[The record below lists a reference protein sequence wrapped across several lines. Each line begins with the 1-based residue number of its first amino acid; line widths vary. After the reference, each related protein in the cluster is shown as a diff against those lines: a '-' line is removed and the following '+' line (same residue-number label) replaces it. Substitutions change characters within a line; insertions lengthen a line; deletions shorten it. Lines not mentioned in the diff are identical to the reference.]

1 MITPGFATPTEHA
14 LAELARMDLLLRRH
28 VLRLRAARLLHDES
42 LRGIAIPDT
51 LADAL
56 LDGANEAPDAVAAES
71 AAQLSK
77 QIEVLRRQNATR
89 ARSSLSGGIP
99 LPMMNLARAFGL
111 NRFEADVLWLAAATQ
126 LQSRYGTLFAYA
138 HNDLTRPWLSVDLAL
153 QLLCES
159 PQGQMERRATFS
171 PDGAL
176 ARFRL
181 VRFGNERDERET
193 TFLSRS
199 VTAEERIADYLLGS
213 STLDAHLSPFTSVD
227 DPPAGGAEYSAD
239 PAGRSWAAEQP
250 PAGSRDGHGLG
261 KQPLYSAAPAGGLVA
276 TLQRVAELA
285 RHTPLMLIT
294 LEGPY
299 GSGKLNA
306 AGTVS
311 AALGKPLLVADL
323 QQALAQSQA
332 IETTFAL
339 IFREAALQQAVLYLA
354 HFESLLADPNSAVR
368 VMALHQALNRSAR
381 CEPLLVLIGT
391 EVAWQPQPP
400 WAGVTTLYLK
410 LSAPGYAERVQAW
423 QRALQVQ
430 PRSAPDGADL
440 HTLAGK
446 YTLSGGQIEDAAR
459 MAQQLAAL
467 RGPDAPIHM
476 DDLRAAAIAQ
486 SNQALQRI
494 AQKITP
500 VYGWD
505 DIVLPPSPMRQLREA
520 YATLKQRHVVLSDW
534 GFERKMALGKG
545 TAILFTGPSGTGK
558 TMAAQILAHELGLD
572 LYKVDL
578 STLVSKYIGET
589 EKNLSQIFKEA
600 QTSNAILFFDEADA
614 LFGKRSE
621 VKDAHDR
628 YANIE
633 VAYLL
638 QSVEEYDGAVI
649 LASNLNQ
656 NMDDAFR
663 RRLRHLIEFPFP
675 DAEHR
680 ERIWRAAF
688 PAQAPLDDNVDFIF
702 LARQFELSGGNIRNA
717 AYAGALIAAQE
728 GKSIGMPHL
737 VLAVLREM
745 QKMGKLPARTDFRQ
759 YYDLLRERG

>member
-1 MITPGFATPTEHA
+1 MITPGFSTPIEHA
-14 LAELARMDLLLRRH
+14 LAELARMDLLLRRQ
-28 VLRLRAARLLHDES
+28 VLRLRAARLLNDEA
-42 LRGIAIPDT
+42 LRGIAIPDA

-56 LDGANEAPDAVAAES
+56 LGQGKEAPDRIAAES

-77 QIEVLRRQNATR
+77 QIEALRRQNATR
-89 ARSSLSGGIP
+89 ARSSMSGGIQ
-99 LPMMNLARAFGL
+99 LPMLALARAFGL
-111 NRFEADVLWLAAATQ
+111 NRFEADVLWLAAAAQ
-126 LQSRYGTLFAYA
+126 VQSRYGTLFAYA

-153 QLLCES
+153 QLLCET
-159 PQGQMERRATFS
+159 PQEQLERRALFNPAATLS
-171 PDGAL
+171 RHHL
-176 ARFRL
+176 M
-181 VRFGNERDERET
+181 RFGNAHDERES

-199 VTAEERIADYLLGS
+199 VVAEERIADYLLGS
-213 STLDAHLSPFTSVD
+213 NALDAQISPFASIA
-227 DPPAGGAEYSAD
+227 DPPEKKPDVCAEYSAKTSGFWT
-239 PAGRSWAAEQP
+239 PN
-250 PAGSRDGHGLG
+250 
-261 KQPLYSAAPAGGLVA
+261 
-276 TLQRVAELA
+276 TLQRAAELA
-285 RHTPLMLIT
+285 RQTPLMLIT

-299 GSGKLNA
+299 GSGKLDA
-306 AGTVS
+306 ARTLS

-323 QQALAQSQA
+323 QQALGHSQPL
-332 IETTFAL
+332 ETTFAL
-339 IFREAALQQAVLYLA
+339 LLREAALQQSALYLA
-354 HFESLLADPNSAVR
+354 HFERLLADPTAAHVL
-368 VMALHQALNRSAR
+368 ALRQALKSSAG
-381 CEPLLVLIGT
+381 CEPTLVMIGT
-391 EVAWQPQPP
+391 EAAWQPQPP
-400 WAGVTTLYLK
+400 WAESTLLHFK
-410 LSAPGYAERVQAW
+410 LDPPGYAQRVQAW
-423 QRALQVQ
+423 ERALHAQ
-430 PRSAPDGADL
+430 PRAAPDED
-440 HTLAGK
+440 TLRAVAGK
-446 YTLSGGQIEDAAR
+446 YALSNGQIEDAAR
-459 MAQQLAAL
+459 MAEQLAAL
-467 RGPDAPIHM
+467 RGSDAPIDA
-476 DDLRAAAIAQ
+476 DDLRAAAGAQ
-486 SNQALQRI
+486 SNQGLQRI
-494 AQKITP
+494 AQKVTP

-520 YATLKQRHVVLSDW
+520 YATLKQRQVVLAEW

-545 TAILFTGPSGTGK
+545 TAILFAGPSGTGK

-638 QSVEEYDGAVI
+638 QRVEEYDGAVI

-688 PAQAPLDDNVDFIF
+688 PAQAPLEAELDFTF

-717 AYAGALIAAQE
+717 AFAAALIAAQE
-728 GKSIGMPHL
+728 GKPIGMQHL
-737 VLAVLREM
+737 ALAVLREM

>member
-1 MITPGFATPTEHA
+1 MITPGFSTPIEHA
-14 LAELARMDLLLRRH
+14 LAELARMDLLLRRQ
-28 VLRLRAARLLHDES
+28 VLRLRAARVLNDEA

-56 LDGANEAPDAVAAES
+56 LGQGKETPDMLAAES

-77 QIEVLRRQNATR
+77 QIEALRRQNATR
-89 ARSSLSGGIP
+89 ARSSISGGIQ
-99 LPMMNLARAFGL
+99 LPMLALARAFGL
-111 NRFEADVLWLAAATQ
+111 NRFESDVLWLAAAAQ

-153 QLLCES
+153 QLLCET
-159 PQGQMERRATFS
+159 PQEQLERRALFNPAATLS
-171 PDGAL
+171 
-176 ARFRL
+176 RYHL
-181 VRFGNERDERET
+181 VRFGSARDGRES

-199 VTAEERIADYLLGS
+199 VVAEERIADYLLGS
-213 STLDAHLSPFTSVD
+213 NVLDPTISSFASIEMP
-227 DPPAGGAEYSAD
+227 
-239 PAGRSWAAEQP
+239 AEQP
-250 PAGSRDGHGLG
+250 PAGSRDEGVQ
-261 KQPLYSAAPAGGLVA
+261 KPDVCAEYSAKTSGFWTPNA
-276 TLQRVAELA
+276 LQRAAELA
-285 RHTPLMLIT
+285 RQTPLMLIT

-299 GSGKLNA
+299 GSGKLDA
-306 AGTVS
+306 ARTLS
-311 AALGKPLLVADL
+311 AALGKPLLVANL
-323 QQALAQSQA
+323 QQALAHSQPL
-332 IETTFAL
+332 ETTFAL
-339 IFREAALQQAVLYLA
+339 LLREAALQQSALYLA
-354 HFESLLADPNSAVR
+354 HFESLLNDPTAMH
-368 VMALHQALNRSAR
+368 VMALRQALKSSAG
-381 CEPLLVLIGT
+381 CEPTLIVIGT
-391 EVAWQPQPP
+391 EATWQPQPP
-400 WAGVTTLYLK
+400 WAESTLLHFK
-410 LSAPGYAERVQAW
+410 LAPPGYAQRVQSW
-423 QRALQVQ
+423 ERALHAQ
-430 PRSAPDGADL
+430 PRAAPDGDAL
-440 HTLAGK
+440 RAVAGK
-446 YTLSGGQIEDAAR
+446 YALSNGQIEDAAR
-459 MAQQLAAL
+459 MAEQLAAL
-467 RGPDAPIHM
+467 RGAEAPIDA
-476 DDLRAAAIAQ
+476 DDLRAAATAQ
-486 SNQALQRI
+486 SNQGLQRI
-494 AQKITP
+494 AQKVTP
-500 VYGWD
+500 VYGWG

-520 YATLKQRHVVLSDW
+520 YATLKQRQVVLAEW

-545 TAILFTGPSGTGK
+545 TAILFSGPSGTGK

-638 QSVEEYDGAVI
+638 QRVEEYDGAVI

-688 PAQAPLDDNVDFIF
+688 PAQAPLEAELDFTF

-717 AYAGALIAAQE
+717 AFAAALIAAQE
-728 GKSIGMPHL
+728 GKPIGMQHL
-737 VLAVLREM
+737 ALAVLREM

>member
-1 MITPGFATPTEHA
+1 VITPGFSTPIEHA
-14 LAELARMDLLLRRH
+14 LAELARMDLLLRRQ
-28 VLRLRAARLLHDES
+28 VLRLRAARVLNDEA
-42 LRGIAIPDT
+42 LRGIAIPDA

-56 LDGANEAPDAVAAES
+56 LGQGKEAPDMIAAES
-71 AAQLSK
+71 AVQLSK
-77 QIEVLRRQNATR
+77 QIEALRRQNATR
-89 ARSSLSGGIP
+89 ARSSMSGGIQ
-99 LPMMNLARAFGL
+99 LPMLALARAFGL
-111 NRFEADVLWLAAATQ
+111 NRFEADVLWLAAAAQ
-126 LQSRYGTLFAYA
+126 VQSRYGTLFAYA

-153 QLLCES
+153 QLLCET
-159 PQGQMERRATFS
+159 PQEQLERRALFNPAATLS
-171 PDGAL
+171 
-176 ARFRL
+176 RYHL
-181 VRFGNERDERET
+181 VRFGSPHDERET

-199 VTAEERIADYLLGS
+199 VVAEERIADYLLGS
-213 STLDAHLSPFTSVD
+213 NTLDPTISSFTSIEMPV
-227 DPPAGGAEYSAD
+227 
-239 PAGRSWAAEQP
+239 
-250 PAGSRDGHGLG
+250 GSRDEGEKKPDVCETSGFWRSD
-261 KQPLYSAAPAGGLVA
+261 QQSAGGLA
-276 TLQRVAELA
+276 STLRRAAELA
-285 RHTPLMLIT
+285 RQTPLMLIA

-299 GSGKLNA
+299 GSGKLDA
-306 AGTVS
+306 ARTLS
-311 AALGKPLLVADL
+311 AALGKPLLVADM
-323 QQALAQSQA
+323 QQALGHSQPL
-332 IETTFAL
+332 ETTFAL
-339 IFREAALQQAVLYLA
+339 LLREAALQQSALYLA
-354 HFESLLADPNSAVR
+354 HFERLLADPTAAH
-368 VMALHQALNRSAR
+368 VMALRQALKSSVG
-381 CEPLLVLIGT
+381 CEPLLVVIGT
-391 EVAWQPQPP
+391 EAAWQAQPP
-400 WAGVTTLYLK
+400 WAESTLLHFK
-410 LSAPGYAERVQAW
+410 LDPPGYAQRVQAW
-423 QRALQVQ
+423 ERALHTQ
-430 PRSAPDGADL
+430 PRAAPDDD
-440 HTLAGK
+440 TLRAVAGK
-446 YTLSGGQIEDAAR
+446 YALSNGQIEDAAR
-459 MAQQLAAL
+459 MAEQLAAL
-467 RGPDAPIHM
+467 RGSDAPIDA
-476 DDLRAAAIAQ
+476 DDLRAAAGAQ
-486 SNQALQRI
+486 SNQGLQRI
-494 AQKITP
+494 AQKVTP

-520 YATLKQRHVVLSDW
+520 YATLKQRQVVLAEW

-545 TAILFTGPSGTGK
+545 TAILFAGPSGTGK

-614 LFGKRSE
+614 LFGKRTE

-638 QSVEEYDGAVI
+638 QRVEEYDGAVI

-688 PAQAPLDDNVDFIF
+688 PAQAPLEAELDFTF

-717 AYAGALIAAQE
+717 AFAAALIAAQE
-728 GKSIGMPHL
+728 DKSIGMQHL
-737 VLAVLREM
+737 ALAVLREM

>member
-1 MITPGFATPTEHA
+1 MITPGFSTPIEHA
-14 LAELARMDLLLRRH
+14 LAELARMDLLLRRQ
-28 VLRLRAARLLHDES
+28 VLRLRAARVLNDEA
-42 LRGIAIPDT
+42 LRGIAIPDA

-56 LDGANEAPDAVAAES
+56 LGQGKEAPDKIAAES

-77 QIEVLRRQNATR
+77 QIEALRRQNATR
-89 ARSSLSGGIP
+89 ARSSMSGGIQ
-99 LPMMNLARAFGL
+99 LPMLTLARAFGL
-111 NRFEADVLWLAAATQ
+111 NRFEADVLWLAAAAQ
-126 LQSRYGTLFAYA
+126 VQSRYGTLFAYA

-153 QLLCES
+153 QLLCET
-159 PQGQMERRATFS
+159 PQEQLERRALFNPAATLS
-171 PDGAL
+171 
-176 ARFRL
+176 RYHL
-181 VRFGNERDERET
+181 VRFGNAHDERET

-199 VTAEERIADYLLGS
+199 VVAEERIADYLLGS
-213 STLDAHLSPFTSVD
+213 NALDAQISPFASIA
-227 DPPAGGAEYSAD
+227 DPPENKPDVCAEYSAKTSGFWT
-239 PAGRSWAAEQP
+239 PN
-250 PAGSRDGHGLG
+250 
-261 KQPLYSAAPAGGLVA
+261 
-276 TLQRVAELA
+276 TLQRAAELA
-285 RHTPLMLIT
+285 RQTPLMLIT

-299 GSGKLNA
+299 GSGKLDA
-306 AGTVS
+306 ARTLS
-311 AALGKPLLVADL
+311 AALGKPLLVVDM
-323 QQALAQSQA
+323 QQALGHSQPL
-332 IETTFAL
+332 ETTFAL
-339 IFREAALQQAVLYLA
+339 LLREAALQQSALYLA
-354 HFESLLADPNSAVR
+354 HFERLLADPTAAHVL
-368 VMALHQALNRSAR
+368 ALRQALKSSAG
-381 CEPLLVLIGT
+381 CEPTLIVIGT
-391 EVAWQPQPP
+391 EAAWQAQPP
-400 WAGVTTLYLK
+400 WAESTLLHFK
-410 LSAPGYAERVQAW
+410 LDPPGYAQRVQTW
-423 QRALQVQ
+423 ERALHAQ
-430 PRSAPDGADL
+430 PRAAPDGDAL
-440 HTLAGK
+440 RAVAGK
-446 YTLSGGQIEDAAR
+446 YALSNGQIEDAAR
-459 MAQQLAAL
+459 MAEQLAAL
-467 RGPDAPIHM
+467 RGPDAPIDA
-476 DDLRAAAIAQ
+476 DDLRAAAGAQ
-486 SNQALQRI
+486 SNQGLQRI
-494 AQKITP
+494 AQKVTP

-520 YATLKQRHVVLSDW
+520 YATLKQRQVVLAEW

-545 TAILFTGPSGTGK
+545 TAILFAGPSGTGK

-638 QSVEEYDGAVI
+638 QRVEEYDGAVI

-688 PAQAPLDDNVDFIF
+688 PAQAPLEAELDFTF

-717 AYAGALIAAQE
+717 AFAAALIAAQE
-728 GKSIGMPHL
+728 GKPIGMQHL
-737 VLAVLREM
+737 ALAVLREM

>member
-1 MITPGFATPTEHA
+1 MITPGFSTPIEHA
-14 LAELARMDLLLRRH
+14 LAELARMDLLLRRQ
-28 VLRLRAARLLHDES
+28 VLRLRAARVLNDEA

-56 LDGANEAPDAVAAES
+56 LGQGKEAPDMLAAES
-71 AAQLSK
+71 AVQLSK
-77 QIEVLRRQNATR
+77 QIEALRRQNATR
-89 ARSSLSGGIP
+89 ARSSMSGGIQ
-99 LPMMNLARAFGL
+99 LPMPALARAFGL
-111 NRFEADVLWLAAATQ
+111 NRFESDVLWLAAAAQ

-153 QLLCES
+153 QLLCET
-159 PQGQMERRATFS
+159 PQEQMERRAVFS
-171 PDGAL
+171 PDGTL

-181 VRFGNERDERET
+181 VRFGSERDEREA

-199 VTAEERIADYLLGS
+199 VVAEERIAEFLLGS
-213 STLDAHLSPFTSVD
+213 NALDAQISPFTSIDGEKKPHVC
-227 DPPAGGAEYSAD
+227 AEYSAKTSGFWK
-239 PAGRSWAAEQP
+239 PN
-250 PAGSRDGHGLG
+250 
-261 KQPLYSAAPAGGLVA
+261 
-276 TLQRVAELA
+276 TLQRAAELA

-299 GSGKLNA
+299 GSGKLDA
-306 AGTVS
+306 ARTLS
-311 AALGKPLLVADL
+311 AALGKSLLVADL
-323 QQALAQSQA
+323 QQALGHSQPL
-332 IETTFAL
+332 EMTFAL
-339 IFREAALQQAVLYLA
+339 LLREAALQQSTLYLA
-354 HFESLLADPNSAVR
+354 HFERLLADPTAAH
-368 VMALHQALNRSAR
+368 VMALRQALKNSAG
-381 CEPLLVLIGT
+381 CEPTLIVIGT
-391 EVAWQPQPP
+391 EAAWQVQPP
-400 WAGVTTLYLK
+400 WAESTLLHFK
-410 LSAPGYAERVQAW
+410 LDPPGYAQRVQAW
-423 QRALQVQ
+423 ERALHAQ
-430 PRSAPDGADL
+430 PRAAPDGDAL
-440 HTLAGK
+440 RGLAGK
-446 YTLSGGQIEDAAR
+446 YALSNGQIEDAAR
-459 MAQQLAAL
+459 MAEQLAAL
-467 RGPDAPIHM
+467 RGADAPIDA
-476 DDLRAAAIAQ
+476 DDLRAAAGAQ
-486 SNQALQRI
+486 SNQGLQRI
-494 AQKITP
+494 AQKVTP
-500 VYGWD
+500 VYRWD
-505 DIVLPPSPMRQLREA
+505 DIVLPPSSMRQLREA
-520 YATLKQRHVVLSDW
+520 YATLKQRQVVLAEW
-534 GFERKMALGKG
+534 GFEHKMALGKG
-545 TAILFTGPSGTGK
+545 TAILFAGPSGTGK
-558 TMAAQILAHELGLD
+558 TMAAQILAHELNLD

-638 QSVEEYDGAVI
+638 QRVEEYDGAVI

-688 PAQAPLDDNVDFIF
+688 PAQAPLEAELDFTF

-717 AYAGALIAAQE
+717 AFAAALIAAQE
-728 GKSIGMPHL
+728 GKPIGMQHL
-737 VLAVLREM
+737 ALAVLREM

>member
-1 MITPGFATPTEHA
+1 MITPGFSTPIEHA
-14 LAELARMDLLLRRH
+14 LAELARMDLLLRRQ
-28 VLRLRAARLLHDES
+28 VLRLRATRVLNDEA
-42 LRGIAIPDT
+42 LRGIAIPDA

-56 LDGANEAPDAVAAES
+56 LGQGKETPDKIAAES

-77 QIEVLRRQNATR
+77 QIEALRRQNATR
-89 ARSSLSGGIP
+89 ARSSMSGGIQ
-99 LPMMNLARAFGL
+99 LPMLTLARAFGL
-111 NRFEADVLWLAAATQ
+111 NRFEADVLWLAAAAQ
-126 LQSRYGTLFAYA
+126 VQSRYGTLFAYA

-153 QLLCES
+153 QLLCET
-159 PQGQMERRATFS
+159 PQEQLERRALFNPAATL
-171 PDGAL
+171 P
-176 ARFRL
+176 RHHL
-181 VRFGNERDERET
+181 VRFGNAHDERES

-199 VTAEERIADYLLGS
+199 MVAEERIAEFLLGS
-213 STLDAHLSPFTSVD
+213 NALDAQISPFASIA
-227 DPPAGGAEYSAD
+227 DPLENKPDVCAEYSAKTSGFWT
-239 PAGRSWAAEQP
+239 PNA
-250 PAGSRDGHGLG
+250 
-261 KQPLYSAAPAGGLVA
+261 
-276 TLQRVAELA
+276 LQRAAELA
-285 RHTPLMLIT
+285 RQTPLMLIT

-299 GSGKLNA
+299 GSGKLDA
-306 AGTVS
+306 ARTLS
-311 AALGKPLLVADL
+311 AALGKPLLMADM
-323 QQALAQSQA
+323 QQALGHSQPL
-332 IETTFAL
+332 ETTFAL
-339 IFREAALQQAVLYLA
+339 LLREAALQQSALYLA
-354 HFESLLADPNSAVR
+354 HFERLLADPTAAH
-368 VMALHQALNRSAR
+368 VMALRQALKSSAG
-381 CEPLLVLIGT
+381 CEPTLIVIGT
-391 EVAWQPQPP
+391 EAAWQAQPP
-400 WAGVTTLYLK
+400 WAESTLLHFK
-410 LSAPGYAERVQAW
+410 LDPPGYAQRMQTWE
-423 QRALQVQ
+423 RALHAQ
-430 PRSAPDGADL
+430 PRAAPDGDAL
-440 HTLAGK
+440 RAVAGK
-446 YTLSGGQIEDAAR
+446 YALSNGQIEDAAR
-459 MAQQLAAL
+459 MAEQLAAL
-467 RGPDAPIHM
+467 RGADAPIDA
-476 DDLRAAAIAQ
+476 DDLRAAAGAQ
-486 SNQALQRI
+486 SNQGLQRI
-494 AQKITP
+494 AQKVTP

-520 YATLKQRHVVLSDW
+520 YSTLKQRQVVLAEW

-545 TAILFTGPSGTGK
+545 TAILFAGPSGTGK

-638 QSVEEYDGAVI
+638 QRVEEYDGAVI

-688 PAQAPLDDNVDFIF
+688 PAQAPLEAELDFTF

-717 AYAGALIAAQE
+717 AFAAALIAAQE
-728 GKSIGMPHL
+728 GKPIGMQHL
-737 VLAVLREM
+737 ALAVLREM